1 MEDSNLN
8 LSCLVMHADVY
19 VKFLFR
25 LWHQLTLK
33 LAQFVKDDYFVQNG
47 GLVEVHEQ

>member
-1 MEDSNLN
+1 
-8 LSCLVMHADVY
+8 MHADVY

-47 GLVEVHEQ
+47 GLVEVYEQ